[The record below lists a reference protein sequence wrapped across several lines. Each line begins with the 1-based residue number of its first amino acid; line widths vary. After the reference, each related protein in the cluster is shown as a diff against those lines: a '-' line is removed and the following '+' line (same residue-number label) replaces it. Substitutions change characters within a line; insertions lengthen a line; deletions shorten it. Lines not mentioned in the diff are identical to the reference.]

1 MAPKQ
6 RIDVFISS
14 TSIDLPEY
22 RKAVQDA
29 ILSLGL
35 YPSGMENWPV
45 GGENPV
51 DLCRKMVF
59 DAEIYLGIYAHRYGW
74 RPDGDTSITEME
86 YDWAADV
93 RRDGKPIPRLCFIM
107 ADSHPW
113 PKDKMELDALTA
125 LNDFKKRVKENQ
137 VGFFT
142 TPDDLK
148 AQVTAALAQYRPNTP
163 LTAAIPYLR
172 WLHEQSK
179 QSGLLKALNP
189 RDASS
194 DAKPITV
201 EQVYTPLDTRHI
213 VTRDKTTG
221 RILPSHEIEK
231 MKRVGKEKE
240 LQQTPMTAME
250 AASMLP
256 QLVLLGDPG
265 SGKSTFVNFLAL
277 CLSGHLIDPDG
288 DWLEQLQ
295 KQGWTVGEKLPVLV
309 TLRDFAQDSSGE
321 KGTAAQ
327 LFDHIERQLAKWALD
342 EAFPVIEAAL
352 NEGWALVLL
361 DGLDEVPDEKR
372 EWVREAVKDF
382 MVRCHDDNR
391 YLITCR
397 ILSYSNPEWRIPVV
411 PEHTIA
417 GFDRKKI
424 NHFVEAWYNAL
435 VALKAID
442 PQTAQQRIADL
453 TQGLNHPH
461 LGNIASNP
469 MLLTVMAIVHNHT
482 GALPRENARLYA
494 QCVDLLMLK
503 WRPVSARSLL
513 ETLNVREDDLYR
525 MLWKI
530 AYEAHDQ
537 QAEREGAADISQS
550 DVIAIA
556 AEHLNNDMGKAQEF
570 CDYIEERA
578 GLLIGRGSVGRW
590 RVFAFPHRTFQ
601 EFLAGCYVANNS
613 FWELAPELARR
624 GTNWREALLLATGH
638 LVFNQGRIDIPLLA
652 VDELTLAEEEP
663 QTDEDWRC
671 VWLAGDMLALIGT
684 QAVMTHKKGQRSL
697 PRVRQRLVDLVSG
710 GHLPPVERAAAGRT
724 LSVLGDSRKGVGLRD
739 DGLPD
744 IDWVEIPAGS
754 FLMGSDREK
763 DPNVRDDELPQ
774 HEVTLPTYYISR
786 YPITYKQFQAF
797 IDDPDGYHNPQWW
810 KGLGVD
816 EEHRT
821 QPREQEYKF
830 DNHPRET
837 VSWFD
842 AVAFCRWLTAR
853 YVGEGLR
860 PFPMT
865 DNFEITLPT
874 EAEWEK
880 TARGTDGLIYAY
892 GNASDSAKS
901 NTHETGIG
909 QTSAVGIFPD
919 GASPYRAL
927 DLSGNIFEWCNE
939 SHQPYPYIMNRKESV
954 ALDDTRLLR
963 GGSFLF
969 DFEHARTAYR
979 INTSPSSRD
988 SDIGFRVVCRSSS
1001 TEG

>member
-1 MAPKQ
+1 
-6 RIDVFISS
+6 
-14 TSIDLPEY
+14 
-22 RKAVQDA
+22 
-29 ILSLGL
+29 
-35 YPSGMENWPV
+35 
-45 GGENPV
+45 
-51 DLCRKMVF
+51 MVF

-86 YDWAADV
+86 YDWAAEV

-113 PKDKMELDALTA
+113 PKDKMELDALDA

-148 AQVTAALAQYRPNTP
+148 AQVTAALAQYRPDTP

-213 VTRDKTTG
+213 VTRDKTG
-221 RILPSHEIEK
+221 RMLPSYEIETF
-231 MKRVGKEKE
+231 KREGKEKE

-288 DWLEQLQ
+288 GWLEQLE
-295 KQGWTVGEKLPVLV
+295 KQGWTVGEKLPVVV
-309 TLRDFAQDSSGE
+309 TLRDFAQDAGGE
-321 KGTAAQ
+321 KGTAGQ
-327 LFDHIERQLAKWALD
+327 LFDHIERQLAKWELID
-342 EAFPVIEAAL
+342 AFPVIKAAL
-352 NEGWALVLL
+352 NEGRALVLL

-372 EWVREAVKDF
+372 DWLREALKNF
-382 MVRCHDDNR
+382 MVRCHADNR

-397 ILSYSNPEWRIPVV
+397 ILSYGNPEWRIPVV
-411 PEHTIA
+411 PEQTIA
-417 GFDRKKI
+417 GFDEDKI
-424 NHFVEAWYNAL
+424 SHFIGAWYNAL
-435 VALKAID
+435 VVLKAID
-442 PQTAQQRIADL
+442 PQTAQQRITDL
-453 TQGLNHPH
+453 TGGLKHPH

-494 QCVDLLMLK
+494 HCVELLMLK
-503 WRPVSARSLL
+503 WRPLSARSLL

-537 QAEREGAADISQS
+537 QAEREGAADISQA

-556 AEHLNNDMGKAQEF
+556 AEHLNGDMGKAQEF

-578 GLLIGRGSVGRW
+578 GLLIGRGSAGRW

-601 EFLAGCYVANNS
+601 EFLAGCYVANDR
-613 FWELAPELARR
+613 FTRRLPELARK
-624 GTNWREALLLATGH
+624 GTGWREALLLAVGH
-638 LVFNQGRIDIPLLA
+638 LVFNRGDIAAPLDGISA
-652 VDELTLAEEEP
+652 MCPERSQPA
-663 QTDEDWRC
+663 TDEDWRV
-671 VWLAGDMLALIGT
+671 VWLAGDMLALIGL
-684 QAVMTHKKGQRSL
+684 ANVERDEVGKEVL
-697 PRVRQRLVDLVSG
+697 PRVRGRLADLVGG

-724 LSVLGDSRKGVGLRD
+724 LSVLGDPRKGVGLRN

-744 IDWVEIPAGS
+744 IDWVEIPAGT
-754 FLMGSDREK
+754 FLMGDGDK
-763 DPNVRDDELPQ
+763 Q

-786 YPITYKQFQAF
+786 YPVTYKQFQAF
-797 IDDPDGYHNPQWW
+797 IDDPDGYHNPGWW
-810 KGLGVD
+810 EGLDVD
-816 EEHRT
+816 EEHWA
-821 QPREQEYKF
+821 QPREQEFKF
-830 DNHPRET
+830 DNHPREN
-837 VSWFD
+837 VSWFE
-842 AVAFCRWLTAR
+842 AVVFCRWLTAR

-860 PFPMT
+860 PSPTT
-865 DNFEITLPT
+865 DNFAISLPT

-880 TARGTDGLIYAY
+880 AARGTEALIYPY
-892 GNASDSAKS
+892 GNGYDSAKA
-901 NTHETGIG
+901 NTDDTGIG
-909 QTSAVGIFPD
+909 QTSSVGMFPD
-919 GASPYRAL
+919 GTSPYGVL
-927 DLSGNIFEWCNE
+927 DMSGNVFEWMI
-939 SHQPYPYIMNRKESV
+939 SQYQLYPYV
-954 ALDDTRLLR
+954 ADGGRENLGEVNYWEMR
-963 GGSFLF
+963 GGSW
-969 DFEHARTAYR
+969 DYPGSTAQVAYR
-979 INTSPSSRD
+979 QGKDFKPSLRVGAL
-988 SDIGFRVVCRSSS
+988 GFRVVSRLLF
-1001 TEG
+1001 T

>member
-1 MAPKQ
+1 MATKQ

-14 TSIDLPEY
+14 TSIDLPDY

-35 YPSGMENWPV
+35 HPSGMEHWPV
-45 GGENPV
+45 AGENPV

-113 PKDKMELDALTA
+113 PKDKMELDALDA

-172 WLHEQSK
+172 WLHGQSK

-213 VTRDKTTG
+213 VTRDETTG
-221 RILPSHEIEK
+221 RILASHEIEE
-231 MKRVGKEKE
+231 MKRDDEESKK

-277 CLSGHLIDPDG
+277 CLSGHLIDSDG

-295 KQGWTVGEKLPVLV
+295 KQGWTAGEKLPVLV
-309 TLRDFAQDSSGE
+309 TLRDFAQDSGGE
-321 KGTAAQ
+321 KGTAGQ
-327 LFDHIERQLAKWALD
+327 LFDHIQRQLAKWALD
-342 EAFPVIEAAL
+342 EAFPVIESAL
-352 NEGWALVLL
+352 NEGRAVVLL

-372 EWVREAVKDF
+372 DWLREAVTDF
-382 MVRCHDDNR
+382 MVRCHADNR
-391 YLITCR
+391 YLVTCR

-411 PEHTIA
+411 PEQTIA
-417 GFDRKKI
+417 GFDEDKI
-424 NHFVEAWYNAL
+424 SHFIGAWYNAL
-435 VALKAID
+435 VVLKAID
-442 PQTAQQRIADL
+442 PQMAQQRITDL
-453 TQGLNHPH
+453 TEGLNHPH

-494 QCVDLLMLK
+494 QCVELLMLK

-537 QAEREGAADISQS
+537 QAEREGAADISQA

-556 AEHLNNDMGKAQEF
+556 AEHLNGDMGKAQEF

-578 GLLIGRGSVGRW
+578 GLLIGRGSAGRW

-601 EFLAGCYVANNS
+601 EFLAGCYVANDR
-613 FWELAPELARR
+613 FTRRLPELARK
-624 GTNWREALLLATGH
+624 GTGWREALLLAVGH
-638 LVFNQGRIDIPLLA
+638 LVFNRGDIATPLDGISAMCPERLRP
-652 VDELTLAEEEP
+652 E
-663 QTDEDWRC
+663 TDNDWR
-671 VWLAGDMLALIGT
+671 VIWLAGDMLALIGLT
-684 QAVMTHKKGQRSL
+684 NVERDEVGKEVL
-697 PRVRQRLVDLVSG
+697 PRVRQRLAELVGG

-724 LSVLGDSRKGVGLRD
+724 LAVLGDPRKGVGVIFSPRPE
-739 DGLPD
+739 GKGQGVRAIPD

-754 FLMGSDREK
+754 FLMGSDKEK
-763 DPNVRDDELPQ
+763 DPQALDDELPQ
-774 HEVTLPTYYISR
+774 HEITLPTYYISR
-786 YPITYKQFQAF
+786 YPISYIQFQAF

-810 KGLGVD
+810 EGLGVD
-816 EEHRT
+816 EEYRA
-821 QPREQEYKF
+821 QPGDQAFKF
-830 DNHPRET
+830 DNHPRER

-853 YVGEGLR
+853 YVGASRGTPL
-860 PFPMT
+860 P
-865 DNFEITLPT
+865 DNFEIALPT
-874 EAEWEK
+874 EVEWEK
-880 TARGTDGLIYAY
+880 AARGTEGLIYPY
-892 GNASDSAKS
+892 GNEYDSVKA
-901 NTHETGIG
+901 NTADTGIS
-909 QTSAVGIFPD
+909 QTSSVGMFP
-919 GASPYRAL
+919 
-927 DLSGNIFEWCNE
+927 
-939 SHQPYPYIMNRKESV
+939 
-954 ALDDTRLLR
+954 
-963 GGSFLF
+963 
-969 DFEHARTAYR
+969 
-979 INTSPSSRD
+979 
-988 SDIGFRVVCRSSS
+988 
-1001 TEG
+1001 EGHRPMT